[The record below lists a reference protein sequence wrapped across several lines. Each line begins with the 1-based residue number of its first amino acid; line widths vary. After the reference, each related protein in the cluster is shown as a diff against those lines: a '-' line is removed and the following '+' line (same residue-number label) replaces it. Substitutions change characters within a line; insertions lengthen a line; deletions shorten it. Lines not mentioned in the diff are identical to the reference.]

1 MKISG
6 IFVCLNTDTVANIR
20 YLPFRKGYF
29 FPLIIAQTTPTYRQN
44 HVNRQACFHLENCPI
59 HRGYI
64 YRFVRYD
71 YIILATQNYPNSLCV
86 SCLHIRHSQDSRMC
100 RLSVVAVA
108 IHSRLCNNKR
118 HI

>member
-6 IFVCLNTDTVANIR
+6 IFVCLNTDIVANIR

-29 FPLIIAQTTPTYRQN
+29 FSLIIAQNTPMYRQN

-64 YRFVRYD
+64 YRFVQYD
-71 YIILATQNYPNSLCV
+71 Y
-86 SCLHIRHSQDSRMC
+86 
-100 RLSVVAVA
+100 RLVKITPIACAFLTYTLSTRKIAVCA
-108 IHSRLCNNKR
+108 V
-118 HI
+118 